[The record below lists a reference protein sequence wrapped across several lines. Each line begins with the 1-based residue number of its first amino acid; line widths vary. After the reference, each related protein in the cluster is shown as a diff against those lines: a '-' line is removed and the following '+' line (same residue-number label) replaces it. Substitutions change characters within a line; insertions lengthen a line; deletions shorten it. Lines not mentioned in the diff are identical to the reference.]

1 MRKTLCII
9 LAALLA
15 VVPAACLSRA
25 QAESA
30 GAFQPK
36 LDPGTSCTITV
47 IGNYSNFEALEAE
60 FDRFNEFYPDVELS
74 YVKPDDY
81 NNLLGTVLEGSD
93 APNIFFSYQ
102 WMCGNEKYQQV
113 CDHMEDLSDPA
124 LGLDLGCLRPGLMN
138 RDGDGRLLMVPIFAR
153 NYGMLVNNDLFAKEG
168 IQVPTTREELLAAC
182 EAFLA
187 KGYASPMM
195 GYSADASGCLMN
207 ILVYPEVVAALAGD
221 PEALRAANEMDAS
234 AGGFMRQGLELMT
247 QLIESGCIDLE
258 KCGQISDN
266 YTEVILRFFEGDVPM
281 MICTGDTVSGTGKR
295 ESQSEAFTKAPFTY
309 SFTPIPL
316 SEAGGYFIDSP
327 SIQFSVNKTC
337 ENLDMTNEF
346 MRFLVTREELNRMA
360 SVKRLVTPTTDLSF
374 DAVYAPF
381 ALVPAE
387 RILSPE
393 VIGITDALAAQVRN
407 AAYEVGTGTIT
418 VDEAVSKYGTFGQ

>member
-1 MRKTLCII
+1 MRKMFCAI
-9 LAALLA
+9 LAVLLA
-15 VVPAACLSRA
+15 IVPAACLSRV

-30 GAFQPK
+30 GAFQPR
-36 LDPGTSCTITV
+36 LDPDTSCEITV

-81 NNLLGTVLEGSD
+81 HNLLGTVLESNN
-93 APNIFFSYQ
+93 APNIFFSSQ
-102 WMCGNEKYQQV
+102 WMYGNELYQQV
-113 CDHMEDLSDPA
+113 CAHMEDLSDPQ
-124 LGLDLGCLRPGLMN
+124 LGLELSCLRPGLLSYDP
-138 RDGDGRLLMVPIFAR
+138 DGHLLMVPVFAR
-153 NYGMLVNNDLFAKEG
+153 NYGMLINNDLFAKEG
-168 IQVPTTREELLAAC
+168 LQGPTTWEELQAVC

-195 GYSADASGCLMN
+195 GYSADSSGCLMN
-207 ILVYPEVVAALAGD
+207 ILVYPEVVAALAGNS
-221 PEALRAANEMDAS
+221 EALRAANEAGSS
-234 AGGFMRQGLELMT
+234 AGEFMRAGLESMM
-247 QLIESGCIDLE
+247 QLIEKGYINLE
-258 KCGQISDN
+258 KCGEIGDN
-266 YTEVILRFFEGDVPM
+266 YTQVILRFFEGDVPM
-281 MICTGDTVSGTGKR
+281 MIGSGDTVSGTGKR
-295 ESQSEAFTKAPFTY
+295 ESQSEAFTKAPFAY

-316 SEAGGYFIDSP
+316 SDAGGYFIDSP

-346 MRFLVTREELNRMA
+346 MRFLVTRRELNEMA

-381 ALVPAE
+381 GQVPTE

-393 VIGITDALAAQVRN
+393 AIGITDFLATQVRI
-407 AAYEVGTGTIT
+407 AAYQVGSGAISI
-418 VDEAVSKYGTFGQ
+418 DEAVSQYGSFK

>member
-1 MRKTLCII
+1 MRKMLCVL

-15 VVPAACLSRA
+15 IVPAAWISGA
-25 QAESA
+25 QADSA
-30 GAFQPK
+30 EFQPR
-36 LDPGTSCTITV
+36 LDPDTSCTITV
-47 IGNYSNFEALEAE
+47 IGSYSNFEALEAE
-60 FDRFNEFYPDVELS
+60 FDRFNEYYPDVELS

-81 NNLLGTVLEGSD
+81 NNLLGTILEGND

-102 WMCGNEKYQQV
+102 WMYGNEKYQVV
-113 CDHMEDLSDPA
+113 CEHMEDLSDPE
-124 LGLDLGCLRPGLMN
+124 LGLDLDCIRPGLLN
-138 RDGDGRLLMVPIFAR
+138 HDADGRVMMVPIFAR

-168 IQVPTTREELLAAC
+168 LQVPTTWEELQAVC

-195 GYSADASGCLMN
+195 GYSADSSGCLMN

-221 PEALRAANEMDAS
+221 SEALRTANEMNPA
-234 AGGFMRQGLELMT
+234 AGEYMRPALESMM
-247 QLIESGCIDLE
+247 QLIGKGYINLE
-258 KCGQISDN
+258 KCGEISDN
-266 YTEVILRFFEGDVPM
+266 YTQVILRFFEGDVPM

-295 ESQSEAFTKAPFTY
+295 ESQSEAFSKAPFTY
-309 SFTPIPL
+309 SFTPIPM

-337 ENLDMTNEF
+337 DNLDMTNEF
-346 MRFLVTREELNRMA
+346 MRFLVSRQELNEMA

-374 DAVYAPF
+374 DSVYAPF
-381 ALVPAE
+381 GQVPAE

-393 VIGITDALAAQVRN
+393 AIGITDPLAAQIRI
-407 AAYEVGTGTIT
+407 AAYQVGTGAIT
-418 VDEAVSKYGTFGQ
+418 VDQAVSQYGSFE